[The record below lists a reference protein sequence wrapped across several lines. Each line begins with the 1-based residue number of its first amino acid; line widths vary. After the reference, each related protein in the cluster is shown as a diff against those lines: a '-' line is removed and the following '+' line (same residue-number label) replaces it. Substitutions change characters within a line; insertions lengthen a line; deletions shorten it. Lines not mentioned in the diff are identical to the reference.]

1 MKHGDKAKSK
11 AASKA
16 SGKKS
21 RKATSAK
28 SSKATSAKSSKA
40 ASAKSSKASH
50 PVQQKHHSASS
61 TTKKQTPAGKSHAA
75 GDNGKA
81 RLRVSPDEL
90 TFSNPI
96 VSAAFKRA
104 VKKYANAFR
113 KLTD

>member
-21 RKATSAK
+21 
-28 SSKATSAKSSKA
+28 SKASAKSSKA
-40 ASAKSSKASH
+40 AGAKSSKASH
-50 PVQQKHHSASS
+50 AVQKHQATSS
-61 TTKKQTPAGKSHAA
+61 KTAKQSPAGKSHAA
-75 GDNGKA
+75 GDNGKT

>member
-21 RKATSAK
+21 SKAGASSKAAGAK
-28 SSKATSAKSSKA
+28 SSKAIHAVQKHQASSKT
-40 ASAKSSKASH
+40 AKQT
-50 PVQQKHHSASS
+50 P
-61 TTKKQTPAGKSHAA
+61 KQTPAGKSHAA

-81 RLRVSPDEL
+81 YLRLSPDEL
-90 TFSNPI
+90 TFSNPV

>member
-21 RKATSAK
+21 VKTSAH
-28 SSKATSAKSSKA
+28 AKTG
-40 ASAKSSKASH
+40 AKVSKAS
-50 PVQQKHHSASS
+50 PAVKD
-61 TTKKQTPAGKSHAA
+61 KKQQASGKSAKQVSTAA
-75 GDNGKA
+75 KAVDTGGNGKPV
-81 RLRVSPDEL
+81 RLAPENVGFASA
-90 TFSNPI
+90 T

-113 KLTD
+113 RLTD

>member
-21 RKATSAK
+21 VKTSAHA
-28 SSKATSAKSSKA
+28 KAGTKV
-40 ASAKSSKASH
+40 SKAS
-50 PVQQKHHSASS
+50 PVVKD
-61 TTKKQTPAGKSHAA
+61 KKQQASGKSAKQVSTA
-75 GDNGKA
+75 SKTVVTGGNGKPA
-81 RLRVSPDEL
+81 RLAPENVGFANA
-90 TFSNPI
+90 T

-113 KLTD
+113 RLTD

>member
-16 SGKKS
+16 SSK
-21 RKATSAK
+21 K
-28 SSKATSAKSSKA
+28 SSKVGARSKA
-40 ASAKSSKASH
+40 PRAKSSKASH
-50 PVQQKHHSASS
+50 KASHAVQKHQAASS
-61 TTKKQTPAGKSHAA
+61 KTAKQTPAGKSHAA

>member
-21 RKATSAK
+21 IKTSAH
-28 SSKATSAKSSKA
+28 AKTG
-40 ASAKSSKASH
+40 AKVSKAS
-50 PVQQKHHSASS
+50 PAVKD
-61 TTKKQTPAGKSHAA
+61 KKQQASGKSAKQVSTAGKAVDIA
-75 GDNGKA
+75 GGNGKPV
-81 RLRVSPDEL
+81 RLAPENVGFASA
-90 TFSNPI
+90 T

-113 KLTD
+113 RLTD